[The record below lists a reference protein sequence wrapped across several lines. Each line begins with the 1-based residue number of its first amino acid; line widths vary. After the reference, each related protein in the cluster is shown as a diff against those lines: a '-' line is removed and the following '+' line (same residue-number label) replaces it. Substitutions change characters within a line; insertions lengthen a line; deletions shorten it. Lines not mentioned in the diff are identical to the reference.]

1 VARLV
6 RIAGRTSADE
16 ASVGEGLVLGRGDE
30 ATLRLFDETASRRH
44 AEVRREGDGVVVEDL
59 GSANGTRVN
68 GARVTR
74 AILAD
79 GDEIAIGAVRLR
91 FVGAVGAAG
100 TDRTTRIV
108 AAGPGDPAAEP
119 DDAHVEAAVDPAAAD
134 LARGGGAA
142 AIARLALV
150 CRTAEVAASARD
162 VDGLCRDVVECLAEA
177 LGSDR
182 AQVLLG
188 GREALRVAADHPAGT
203 GSLPWSRTLVRRV
216 LTDGEAVLVRDG
228 DDPAARG
235 PHASL
240 VGSPF
245 RGTLAAPLATADGV
259 AGLVVLETRAAG
271 RWTADDL
278 AVVATV
284 ARQTGLA
291 LRTLSALSTARAE
304 LRRATAVRG
313 AATEI
318 LGASPAVRELVAL
331 VDRAAPTDATVLV
344 RGETGTGKELVARRL
359 HERSARRA
367 GPFVALN
374 CAAIVEGLVESEL
387 FGHEKG
393 AFTGA
398 DARKD
403 GRIAQAAGGTL
414 FLDEVGELSPALQ
427 AKLLRV
433 LSDRTYTRVG
443 GRDVLRLD
451 CRLVAATHRDLPAM
465 VRAGTF
471 REDLWYRLAVV
482 TIDTPPLRARGDD
495 VEALAEVFLER
506 IAARLGRRT
515 PTLTADARTALRA
528 HGWPGN
534 VRELENALE
543 RAVVLSSGSTL
554 TAADVP
560 RGAGPGGP
568 TAAGSQAEVWTVAE
582 AEKRAILAALAHTK
596 GRKGEAAALLGISW
610 PTLNRK
616 LRDYGV

>member
-1 VARLV
+1 MERLV

-16 ASVGEGLVLGRGDE
+16 VAVGARVVLGRGDE
-30 ATLRLFDETASRRH
+30 ADLRLFDETASRRH
-44 AEVRREGDGVVVEDL
+44 AEVRRDGDRVVVEDL
-59 GSANGTRVN
+59 ASANGTRVN

-74 AILAD
+74 AVLAD
-79 GDEIAIGAVRLR
+79 GDEVAIGEVRLR
-91 FVGAVGAAG
+91 FVGGPRG
-100 TDRTTRIV
+100 DRPTRIV
-108 AAGPGDPAAEP
+108 EPAAA
-119 DDAHVEAAVDPAAAD
+119 DDAVVAAAVDPAAAD
-134 LARGGGAA
+134 PARGGGAGA
-142 AIARLALV
+142 VARLALV
-150 CRTAEVAASARD
+150 CRTAEAAAGARD
-162 VDGLCRDVVECLAEA
+162 VDALARGIVDLLAEA

-182 AQVLLG
+182 AQLLLG

-203 GSLPWSRTLVRRV
+203 GALPWSRTLVRRV

-228 DDPAARG
+228 DDPALRG

-240 VGSPF
+240 VTSPF
-245 RGTLAAPLATADGV
+245 RSTLAAPLATAEGV
-259 AGLVVLETRAAG
+259 AGLVVLEARDAG
-271 RWTADDL
+271 RFTEADL
-278 AVVATV
+278 EVVATV
-284 ARQTGLA
+284 ARQAGLA
-291 LRTLSALSTARAE
+291 LRTIGALSTARAE
-304 LRRATAVRG
+304 LRRATSAGATAGAV
-313 AATEI
+313 EI
-318 LGASPAVRELVAL
+318 LGASPAVRAL
-331 VDRAAPTDATVLV
+331 IAQVDRAAPTDATVLV

-359 HERSARRA
+359 HAGSARRG

-398 DARKD
+398 DARTD

-465 VRAGTF
+465 VRAGAF

-482 TIDTPPLRARGDD
+482 TIDTPPLRDRGDD
-495 VEALAEVFLER
+495 VETLAERFLER

-515 PTLTADARTALRA
+515 PRLSADARAALRA
-528 HGWPGN
+528 HRWPGN

-543 RAVVLSSGSTL
+543 RAVVLSSGDTL
-554 TAADVP
+554 TAADLP
-560 RGAGPGGP
+560 RPAPP
-568 TAAGSQAEVWTVAE
+568 VAAGAPSPAGELLTVAE

-616 LRDYGV
+616 LRDYGDPGTTGS